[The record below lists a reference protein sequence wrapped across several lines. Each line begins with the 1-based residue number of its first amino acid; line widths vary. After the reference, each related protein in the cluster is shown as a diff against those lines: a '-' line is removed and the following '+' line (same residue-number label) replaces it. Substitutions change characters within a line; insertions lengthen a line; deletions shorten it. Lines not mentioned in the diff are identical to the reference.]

1 MLEQFSDSRLV
12 AFIVI
17 GPALCGNDPH
27 LLTQP
32 SFFLA
37 GDGAEMFR
45 IITEQANYRVITTSR
60 GVQADTQW
68 QGLTN
73 HFYLSS

>member
-17 GPALCGNDPH
+17 GPALCGNYPH

-45 IITEQANYRVITTSR
+45 IITEQAKHRVITPGKVR
-60 GVQADTQW
+60 GHGQSLIDKVALRT
-68 QGLTN
+68 T
-73 HFYLSS
+73 

>member
-1 MLEQFSDSRLV
+1 MLEQFSDSRPV

-17 GPALCGNDPH
+17 GPALCGNYPH

-32 SFFLA
+32 SSFLA

-45 IITEQANYRVITTSR
+45 IITEQANTVSLQTLQS
-60 GVQADTQW
+60 GDTAQHS
-68 QGLTN
+68 QSLTD
-73 HFYLSS
+73 